1 MDFLQIPLFGIFALI
16 ALLANV
22 LVSAAGAYL
31 ALTVYHR
38 RNGIR
43 S

>member
-1 MDFLQIPLFGIFALI
+1 MDFLQIPLLGIFAFV
-16 ALLANV
+16 AVVANV

-38 RNGIR
+38 RNGTR
-43 S
+43 L